1 MEKNKN
7 YPTISSRDI
16 QRNFS
21 VLKDA
26 LADHG
31 TVYIS
36 YYNKRLAKVV
46 AEQGVIKNDK
56 EVELKALFQ
65 KIKNSFSKRR
75 KEIKDKN
82 YDQVYHEEMMKKYG

>member
-1 MEKNKN
+1 MKKNKK

-46 AEQGVIKNDK
+46 AEPEVIKEEK
-56 EVELKALFQ
+56 EKDLLELFAEGE
-65 KIKNSFSKRR
+65 
-75 KEIKDKN
+75 EIKDKS
-82 YDQVYHEEMMKKYG
+82 YEQVYYEEMMKKHG